1 MFTTPSRPCAP
12 WSANRTPKTKVSA
25 EAEKSDQLLPQTAWS
40 KAASRPHT
48 LEVWKVLPTQE
59 GAGALPRA
67 APTPSP
73 FQRGSPSAGTLKQ
86 VAPSGW
92 AQWPWLQVLPPA
104 TGPTPA
110 LPSFPK
116 LLQPTSP
123 SPSPSPSRLAAPAT
137 VLPLAR
143 QHLVAR
149 FPRSAPSS
157 GLIPLLGRKEEPKD
171 GKGDRNLRLS
181 VFPPAQPARGAD
193 GSPSGRCRARAALL
207 GLGNARVFC
216 LLRYP
221 RPRSSAQRL
230 PASTALRRPA
240 PSGLVS
246 PAATLSTEPCPR
258 AQSPPLPHSRVCVPV
273 YTHTHAHA
281 KHTRACTY
289 MNACVLLAQLGRKR
303 GLGTSPW

>member
-1 MFTTPSRPCAP
+1 MFPTPSRPCAP

-67 APTPSP
+67 APAPSP

-123 SPSPSPSRLAAPAT
+123 SPSPSPSRLRCASYCLTSRQAT
-137 VLPLAR
+137 LGCAVSPE
-143 QHLVAR
+143 
-149 FPRSAPSS
+149 RSF
-157 GLIPLLGRKEEPKD
+157 LGAYSLTWEERGTKG